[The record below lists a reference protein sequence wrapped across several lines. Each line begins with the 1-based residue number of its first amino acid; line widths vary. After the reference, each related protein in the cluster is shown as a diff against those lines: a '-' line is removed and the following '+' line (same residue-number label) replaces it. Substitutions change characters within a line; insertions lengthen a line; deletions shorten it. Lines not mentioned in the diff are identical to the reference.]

1 MFFKE
6 NHTVLGRKFPERIA
20 RIDEIAT
27 NLWWC
32 WHNGSR
38 ELFRV
43 LDRSLWRLSDHNP
56 VKLLAEISDDKLEKA
71 ARDADFLTVYDA
83 AIADFDRE
91 MPATN
96 TWFANRQSDR
106 LNGPVAFFS
115 PEFALHSSLP
125 IYAGGLGILAGDI
138 CKEANDIGLPLVG
151 LGFMYPQGYFRQ
163 HISADGW
170 QEETYH
176 QITFDEAPISPCPHI
191 NGRPPE
197 IEVPMADRTLRA
209 KAWQVELGR
218 IKLYLLDSNVEGNT
232 PSDRLLSAR
241 LYTADRE
248 QRIQQEILL
257 GIGGVRM
264 LRTLGIEPSVWHA
277 NEGHTGFMM
286 LERVREQVAKGIP
299 FPEAV
304 RNIQVNTVFTTHT
317 PVPAGND
324 IFPDQLID
332 KYFWNYWGSL
342 GIDRNTFIRLGSFD
356 GSLQQG
362 FNMTV
367 LSLKMSDHR
376 AAVSKIHGEVTRSMW
391 HGIWPDRAEKDVP
404 IVHVTNGIHAPTWI
418 APEMLALYKKYLG
431 RDIFEKYD
439 VQGLREAVM
448 SIPDKDIWDIRQFL
462 RQKLIHFVLERAQER
477 WAKDKATADQIV
489 AMGSLLDSATLTI
502 GFVRRFAEYKRPA
515 LIFQDIERLKRII
528 SDPWQPVQIIFAGK
542 SHPADFPSKYLIH
555 QVYELAKDRGFQGR
569 IAFIE
574 DYDMHVAHYLVQGV
588 DVWLNN
594 PRRRQE
600 ASGTSGMKAALNGVP
615 HMSVRDGWWVEGYN
629 GRNGWAIGDGVN
641 ITTAEQEDAVD
652 AGSIYQL
659 LENQVVPA
667 FYDRDRQNIP
677 HGWLNI
683 AKEAIASIIPYFC
696 TRRMLIEYVEQMYL
710 PSVRMSSD
718 KSSVGL

>member
-1 MFFKE
+1 LV
-6 NHTVLGRKFPERIA
+6 NRKLPERIA
-20 RIDEIAT
+20 RLDEIAV
-27 NLWWC
+27 NLWWS
-32 WHNGSR
+32 WHDESR

-43 LDRSLWRLSDHNP
+43 LDRSLWRLGDHNP
-56 VKLLAEISDDKLEKA
+56 VKLLVEISDDKLEKA
-71 ARDADFLTVYDA
+71 ARDTDFLNQYDSVMA
-83 AIADFDRE
+83 NFDKE
-91 MPATN
+91 MPSSH
-96 TWFANRQSDR
+96 TWFANQNGNL

-163 HISADGW
+163 HISAEGW

-176 QITFDEAPISPCPHI
+176 QITFDETPISPCTL
-191 NGRPPE
+191 NDGRALE
-197 IEVPMADRTLRA
+197 IEVAMADRILRA
-209 KAWQVELGR
+209 KAWQVKLGR
-218 IKLYLLDSNVEGNT
+218 IKLYLLDSNVEGNS
-232 PSDRLLSAR
+232 PADRLLSAR

-264 LRTLGIEPSVWHA
+264 LRALNIEPAVWHA
-277 NEGHTGFMM
+277 NEGHTAFMT
-286 LERVREQVAKGIP
+286 LERVREEIAKGSS
-299 FPEAV
+299 FSEAV
-304 RNIQVNTVFTTHT
+304 NKIKANTIFTTHT

-324 IFPDQLID
+324 VFPDQLVD

-342 GIDRNTFIRLGSFD
+342 GIDRDTFMRLGSFD
-356 GSLQQG
+356 GAFQQG

-367 LSLKMSDHR
+367 LSLKMADHR
-376 AAVSKIHGEVTRSMW
+376 TAVSKIHGEVTRAMW
-391 HGIWPDRAEKDVP
+391 HGLWPDRAEKDVP
-404 IVHVTNGIHAPTWI
+404 ITHITNGVHAPTWI
-418 APEMLALYKKYLG
+418 APEMLELYYKYLG

-439 VQGLREAVM
+439 LHDLREAIT

-462 RQKLIHFVLERAQER
+462 RQKLIHFILERAQER

-489 AMGSLLDSATLTI
+489 AMGSLLDSASLTI

-515 LIFQDIERLKRII
+515 LIFRDIERLKRLVG
-528 SDPWQPVQIIFAGK
+528 DPWKPVQIIFAGK
-542 SHPADFPSKYLIH
+542 SHPADFASKYLIH
-555 QVYELAKDRGFQGR
+555 QVYTLAKDRGFQGR

-574 DYDMHVAHYLVQGV
+574 DYDMHVAHYLIQGV

-615 HMSVRDGWWVEGYN
+615 HLSVRDGWWDEGYN
-629 GRNGWAIGDGVN
+629 GRNGWAIGENIN
-641 ITTAEQEDAVD
+641 ITGPDQEDVVD
-652 AGSIYQL
+652 AESIYQL
-659 LENQVVPA
+659 LETRVIPA

-677 HGWLNI
+677 HNWLSI
-683 AKEAIASIIPYFC
+683 AKEAIASVLPAFC
-696 TRRMLIEYVEQMYL
+696 TRRMLIEYIDKMYL
-710 PSVRMSSD
+710 PASLASG
-718 KSSVGL
+718 KKPQAGK